1 MPAPFQPDSVSL
13 SSAAEPW
20 HQVLLGKD
28 SLRYLANFFAIQSV
42 VVAVF
47 VAAFH
52 FSWGFALPQR
62 LLVLFLPAQFVVT
75 LLVYRL
81 ALKLPQVKT
90 WHYLLLLMVS
100 VLMLGWFL
108 HDSGGHT
115 NPLISLL
122 LVPLA
127 MSAALLGWQASACL
141 ALVILAIYAGLMQV
155 FIPLLPGGD
164 GHQHHAHEQMMQLH
178 LFGMWVTFCL
188 SVLLILVFVI
198 PLATSIRKQRE
209 LIARQREQSLQD
221 ERIIAMATFAA
232 SAAHQLGT
240 PLSTLSVIA
249 EDLADDFADNP
260 ALQEDLKTMTEQIAL
275 CKNTLHSM
283 MRRADA
289 LRNQEQQERAVPEFL
304 THLREQFNLLN
315 PSRTLRLQLPQVSPA
330 PRIACDETL
339 EQAILNLLDN
349 AARASGDDPAM
360 EFAVADGEVCIRIL
374 DTGPGLA
381 PEVEQA
387 IGQPYIS
394 TRPRNEGMG
403 LGLFLSHAT
412 INRLGGRL
420 KISTGER
427 GTCTEVWL
435 PRLTTGA
442 PGHGEGAGLRSR
454 PPAPKHDKEL
464 R

>member
-1 MPAPFQPDSVSL
+1 MPAPHSPDSVSL

-20 HQVLLGKD
+20 HQMLLGKD
-28 SLRYLANFFAIQSV
+28 SLRYLANYFAIQSV
-42 VVAVF
+42 VLAVF
-47 VAAFH
+47 VAAFY
-52 FSWGFALPQR
+52 FSWDFELPQR
-62 LLVLFLPAQFVVT
+62 LLVLFLPAQFAVT
-75 LLVYRL
+75 LFVYRL
-81 ALKLPQVKT
+81 AVKLPQVKT
-90 WHYLLLLMVS
+90 WHYLLLLMMS
-100 VLMLGWFL
+100 VLLLGWFL

-127 MSAALLGWQASACL
+127 MSAAMLGWQASALL
-141 ALVILAIYAGLMQV
+141 ALVILAIYAGLMQI
-155 FIPLLPGGD
+155 FIPLLPAGGG
-164 GHQHHAHEQMMQLH
+164 GHHHHGNDQMMQLH

-221 ERIIAMATFAA
+221 ERIVAMATFAA

-249 EDLADDFADNP
+249 EDLADDFKDNALVQADLN
-260 ALQEDLKTMTEQIAL
+260 TMTEQIAL
-275 CKNTLHSM
+275 CKDTLHSM

-315 PSRTLRLQLPQVSPA
+315 PSRTVRLQLPGGVQP

-349 AARASGDDPAM
+349 AARASNDDPTM
-360 EFAVADGEVCIRIL
+360 EFEVAGNEVGIRIL

-420 KISTGER
+420 KIGTTER

-435 PRLTTGA
+435 PVL
-442 PGHGEGAGLRSR
+442 PGEAR
-454 PPAPKHDKEL
+454 
-464 R
+464 